1 MTHIREHRSLLASA
15 EKRLLVWMAARL
27 PSFIRSDHL
36 TAAALAAMLGAGVAF
51 ALIARSPVFAIA
63 VAAFLVV
70 NWCGDSL
77 DGTVAR
83 VRNQQRPRYGYYVD
97 HIADLIGTAAVVGG
111 MGVSGVMTPAIAFAL
126 LAAYFMVAAES
137 FLSTHS
143 LGVFRVSFAGVGPT
157 ELRIVLAIGAAKVAI
172 TPWVEIAGHRLL
184 LLDAGGALAC
194 AGLAATFLVSAVRN
208 GASLHATE
216 PVPVPVV
223 RAYRAS
229 ARRDDRVAAGDPLC
243 SPGS

>member
-1 MTHIREHRSLLASA
+1 MTHVREHRSLLANA

-27 PSFIRSDHL
+27 PSFISSDHL
-36 TAAALAAMLGAGVAF
+36 TAAGLVAMLGAGVAF
-51 ALIARSPVFAIA
+51 ALIARSPVFALA
-63 VAAFLVV
+63 VVAFLVV

-97 HIADLIGTAAVVGG
+97 HIVDLIGSAALVGG
-111 MGVSGVMTPAIAFAL
+111 MAASGIMTPGLALAL

-137 FLSTHS
+137 FLSTYS

-184 LLDAGGALAC
+184 LFDAGGALAC
-194 AGLAATFLVSAVRN
+194 AGLAVTFLVSAVRN
-208 GASLHATE
+208 GARLYATE
-216 PVPVPVV
+216 PLPILRP
-223 RAYRAS
+223 RRES
-229 ARRDDRVAAGDPLC
+229 ARQDDRVAAGDALW
-243 SPGS
+243 SAGS

>member
-1 MTHIREHRSLLASA
+1 MTHIREHRSLLANA

-27 PSFIRSDHL
+27 PSFISSDHL
-36 TAAALAAMLGAGVAF
+36 TAAALMAMLGAGVSF
-51 ALIARSPVFAIA
+51 ALIARSPLFALA
-63 VAAFLVV
+63 VVAFLVV

-97 HIADLIGTAAVVGG
+97 HVVDLIGSAAVVGG
-111 MGVSGVMTPAIAFAL
+111 MAVSGDMTPAIALAV

-157 ELRIVLAIGAAKVAI
+157 ELRIVLAVGAVKAAI
-172 TPWVEIAGHRLL
+172 TPWVEIAGHRVL
-184 LLDAGGALAC
+184 LLDAGGAVAC
-194 AGLAATFLVSAVRN
+194 AGLAVTFLVSAIRN
-208 GASLHATE
+208 GASLYARE
-216 PVPVPVV
+216 PVPIV
-223 RAYRAS
+223 RVRRERA
-229 ARRDDRVAAGDPLC
+229 RQDDRVAAGDALW
-243 SPGS
+243 SAGS